1 MYRTV
6 ELTCRTTDLAEVLG
20 KLKTTEKFKKDAAFT
35 LQVDIEDCKE
45 NYETLCKLEIILDW
59 KLLGEA
65 KHLNKNED
73 VKKSKLDEEGCG
85 ECSKCEGGEKMNLEV
100 EKARVISILKDSL
113 PNAITTTDI
122 SNLLVSVWAN
132 IKNKKSKLDKG
143 CETGIKKFSSLFFK
157 NYVVPYILER
167 RKDPDNTLWAMTLF
181 IETFYEKLPTVDIL
195 SDIIDR
201 ICKYWNTIAEMDNF
215 QNIAGVLFG
224 PSEEVRKAL
233 GL

>member
-45 NYETLCKLEIILDW
+45 NYETLCKLEKILDW

-132 IKNKKSKLDKG
+132 IKNEKSKLDKG

-201 ICKYWNTIAEMDNF
+201 ICKYWDTIAEMDNF
-215 QNIAGVLFG
+215 QSIAGVLFG
-224 PSEEVRKAL
+224 PSEEVRKVL

>member
-6 ELTCRTTDLAEVLG
+6 ELTCRATDLAEVLR

-45 NYETLCKLEIILDW
+45 NYETLCKLEKILDW
-59 KLLGEA
+59 KLLEEV
-65 KHLNKNED
+65 KHLDKSED
-73 VKKSKLDEEGCG
+73 VKKSKLDEECGGCNT
-85 ECSKCEGGEKMNLEV
+85 CGGEKMNFEV
-100 EKARVISILKDSL
+100 EKARIISILKNSL
-113 PNAITTTDI
+113 PNITTTDI
-122 SNLLVSVWAN
+122 SNLLVSVWTN
-132 IKNKKSKLDKG
+132 IKDKKSELDEG
-143 CETGIKKFSSLFFK
+143 CGVGIKKFSSLFFK

-195 SDIIDR
+195 GDIIDR
-201 ICKYWNTIAEMDNF
+201 ICKYWDTIAKMDNF
-215 QNIAGVLFG
+215 QSIAGVLFG